1 MTIFCDQKLCHREDY
16 LHKKFG
22 IYCSHVWA
30 LVNFPKSSS
39 EFSKKSRLF
48 HVQSYKSK
56 VFQLISLK
64 FWGLVE
70 GVLTNNH
77 WKFQVNIYYITGV
90 IVICWKK
97 FIFRKNRKKSQFC
110 DLQKMDSNQD
120 FFGVTV
126 RCARLNSITLY
137 AWNVVL
143 KNLTLPL
150 SGRPSRSA
158 CSWWS

>member
-1 MTIFCDQKLCHREDY
+1 MTILCNQKLCHREDY

-70 GVLTNNH
+70 GVLANNR
-77 WKFQVNIYYITGV
+77 WKFQVNNYYITRV

-97 FIFRKNRKKSQFC
+97 FIFRKNRKKNHNFAIYKKWTPTRTFLRWQW
-110 DLQKMDSNQD
+110 D
-120 FFGVTV
+120 
-126 RCARLNSITLY
+126 ARDWTLSPCM
-137 AWNVVL
+137 L
-143 KNLTLPL
+143 EML
-150 SGRPSRSA
+150 
-158 CSWWS
+158 C